1 MADEYILKSYDGG
14 AETTT
19 LTTPFTIGGTTLG
32 VANGSTFPD
41 GSAGPFVVV
50 VDRGLATEEKF
61 LIDTTTGV
69 NGTTFNIQQ
78 VAYDGTSASAH
89 SVGAVVEH
97 CLDAY
102 SIEQA
107 NRYVNLQTTR
117 GDLVSRT
124 TTTTGRL
131 AAGTNNYV
139 LMADST
145 QSLGLKYAQIVE
157 SSIADGQVSA
167 SKLASASVTAAK
179 INTAVAGTTGQVLTV
194 NTSAASGLEWQSASM
209 PTGTIVQYAGTTAPN
224 GWLLCDGTAY
234 SQAGTYAALYA
245 VIGTNYNTVASQ
257 ASPGAGNF
265 RVPNFKGRIPFGL
278 DAGDTAF
285 NARTVSG
292 GRKDTALV
300 SHTHTTPDHAH
311 SLNNHDHT
319 VAEYSVEVN
328 GGGSGATALAAVQ
341 GPSTNAAI
349 TGTKGN
355 PDPLNT
361 NSSGS
366 GTSGPASNANTA
378 AVDET
383 NRLIANLPPYLVVN
397 YIIKT

>member
-19 LTTPFTIGGTTLG
+19 LTTPFTVGGTTLG

-131 AAGTNNYV
+131 AAGTNNHV

-145 QSLGLKYAQIVE
+145 QALGLKYAEVGTG
-157 SSIADGQVSA
+157 SIADGAILTAKIGDSQVTA
-167 SKLASASVTAAK
+167 GKLASASVTAAK
-179 INTAVAGTTGQVLTV
+179 ISTAAAGTTGQVLAA
-194 NTSAASGLEWQSASM
+194 NTSAASGLEWQTLTTGFTM
-209 PTGTIVQYAGTTAPN
+209 PVGSVMQYAGSTAPT
-224 GWLLCDGTAY
+224 GWLLCNGAEY
-234 SQAGTYAALYA
+234 AKVGTYAALYA
-245 VIGTNYNTVASQ
+245 VVQDAYATSHNYTSGPSAS
-257 ASPGAGNF
+257 NF
-265 RVPNFKGRIPFGL
+265 RVPDFRSAFAAGLGTGTWSDARGEFGGSKDAVAVTHDHGVTQNGRSTSIIFAHATTGFSYAGNHVVGYGAETSSVQIPNDSYDFP
-278 DAGDTAF
+278 AA
-285 NARTVSG
+285 
-292 GRKDTALV
+292 
-300 SHTHTTPDHAH
+300 
-311 SLNNHDHT
+311 NHDHI
-319 VAEYSVEVN
+319 V
-328 GGGSGATALAAVQ
+328 
-341 GPSTNAAI
+341 NAA
-349 TGTKGN
+349 GV
-355 PDPLNT
+355 
-361 NSSGS
+361 S
-366 GTSGPASNANTA
+366 GT
-378 AVDET
+378 DK
-383 NRLIANLPPYLVVN
+383 NLPPYVTIN
-397 YIIKT
+397 YIIKF

>member
-131 AAGTNNYV
+131 AAGTNNHV

-145 QSLGLKYAQIVE
+145 QALGLKYAQVGE
-157 SSIADGQVSA
+157 LSIADGA
-167 SKLASASVTAAK
+167 VTAAK
-179 INTAVAGTTGQVLTV
+179 LSASALLATTIPTGSITMFGAGTAPAGWEICDGRAISRTTFSTLF
-194 NTSAASGLEWQSASM
+194 SA
-209 PTGTIVQYAGTTAPN
+209 IGTT
-224 GWLLCDGTAY
+224 Y
-234 SQAGTYAALYA
+234 
-245 VIGTNYNTVASQ
+245 
-257 ASPGAGNF
+257 GAGDGSSTFNLPNLKG
-265 RVPNFKGRIPFGL
+265 RVPVGRDPG
-278 DAGDTAF
+278 DASFDVLGEIGGAKTHTLTQAEMPVH
-285 NARTVSG
+285 NHSG
-292 GRKDTALV
+292 P
-300 SHTHTTPDHAH
+300 SHTHPGGSHTHAYPH
-311 SLNNHDHT
+311 IHIVSSRSLN
-319 VAEYSVEVN
+319 A
-328 GGGSGATALAAVQ
+328 
-341 GPSTNAAI
+341 
-349 TGTKGN
+349 GT
-355 PDPLNT
+355 P
-361 NSSGS
+361 SGS
-366 GTSGPASNANTA
+366 GNTFLLASGGYYSLTGTSDQDPETTEGPGTYNTGGATPANTGDA
-378 AVDET
+378 GS
-383 NRLIANLPPYLVVN
+383 NSPHNNLQPYVVLN